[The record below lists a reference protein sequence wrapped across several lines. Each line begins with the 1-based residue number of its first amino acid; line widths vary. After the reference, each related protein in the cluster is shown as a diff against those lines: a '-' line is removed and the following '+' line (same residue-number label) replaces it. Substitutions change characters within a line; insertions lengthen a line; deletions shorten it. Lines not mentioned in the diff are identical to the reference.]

1 MQKPACHGLGILWG
15 GGRRGPRLAVFISSQ
30 EMGRALGEPREAL
43 EAEEACFKLS
53 LHTCQERESLK
64 VIAKEGGMVE
74 QVLRSQ
80 GEKGGM
86 EPPALFLIPLLTAS
100 VSTGSIPCSQL
111 SEDSTYSL
119 PFQAQPFLF
128 QASLLFACE
137 CVFLQ
142 PVFPT
147 LMKHSIPITR
157 RPPSLA

>member
-1 MQKPACHGLGILWG
+1 M
-15 GGRRGPRLAVFISSQ
+15 
-30 EMGRALGEPREAL
+30 GEPRETL
-43 EAEEACFKLS
+43 EAEEACFKLG

-80 GEKGGM
+80 GEKRGM
-86 EPPALFLIPLLTAS
+86 EPPAFLIPLLTAS

-111 SEDSTYSL
+111 SEDSTYTL

-137 CVFLQ
+137 CVLLQ
-142 PVFPT
+142 PIFPT

-157 RPPSLA
+157 HPPSLA